1 MDPSSILNQVK
12 IDYFLI
18 PGTAVQD
25 LKMIAFCRSPYYRH
39 PIGCPNWDHKDGCPP
54 HTKPFLSAYQPAVY
68 IAIARLD
75 FGKYLKL
82 KEKIHPGW
90 TAKALKNPRHWQGH
104 LRSALKSLLT
114 PDRIPAVYEVVTNAE
129 AMGINLFETCA
140 NAGFVLERDPKN
152 FVCHLNLLAKPNHS

>member
-1 MDPSSILNQVK
+1 MDKNSILHHVN

-18 PGTAVQD
+18 PAIVVQD
-25 LKMIAFCRSPYYRH
+25 LKMIAFCRAPYYKH
-39 PIGCPNWDHKDGCPP
+39 PLGCPNWDHKDNCPP

-140 NAGFVLERDPKN
+140 NAGFVLERDPAN
-152 FVCHLNLLAKPNHS
+152 FVCHINLLAKSKS